1 MVLTPFSNRAYA
13 CVEKKVGNQL
23 VAEISEDGLSDLFS
37 KAREVQ
43 NRLCSMPLEE
53 RLIVIDKIGRAWAE
67 KHRRGEL
74 EGLKNELSNS
84 AGYSPGMIDLE
95 FSLVPSAINALS
107 IKQNLKA
114 SFQPGISCLEKF
126 TKVGNDEYCWFRP
139 RGPVFIIS
147 SGNSLIPP
155 LIPTT
160 ISLATGNMTLLRP
173 SLANFS
179 GVKAVYSLL
188 EEMDGDVAELMREAL
203 TISYF
208 SHDSPSLEYLLSKSQ
223 VGVINFW
230 GGEPAR
236 TEISRRVSSNPNH
249 PALIINGPLTGYAIV
264 DAAGADD
271 SAALGLARNILLY
284 DQQLCSSPTEGVFV
298 GDWGEAVEFVTRV
311 GKRLDELTETL
322 PPKPTESY
330 AYITEAVRRSLQ
342 FKGSM
347 VFKSASSP
355 SWTVALSKSRSVLD
369 DAIQAFPE
377 FGLHARRR
385 FIEIIVVEKYED
397 ALEMIENLPK
407 RKSFRGIDG
416 VQSVGLSVSDDV
428 RERLC
433 KDLAERGIFRILP
446 LEDMYMRSA
455 LEPYDGMNLAQAFT
469 YAVYRRDRPLAE

>member
-1 MVLTPFSNRAYA
+1 MLLTPFSNRAYA
-13 CVEKKVGNQL
+13 CIEKKVGNQA
-23 VAEISEDGLSDLFS
+23 VAEISEGGLSDLFS

-43 NRLCSMPLEE
+43 DRLCSIPVEE

-74 EGLKNELSNS
+74 EGLKNELSAS
-84 AGYSPGMIDLE
+84 TGYSPRMIDLE
-95 FSLVPSAINALS
+95 FSFVPSALNALG
-107 IKQNLKA
+107 IKQNLNA
-114 SFQPGISCLEKF
+114 SFPLGVHCLEGF
-126 TKVGNDEYCWFRP
+126 TKAGNDEHCWFRP

-179 GVKAVYSLL
+179 GVRAVYSILD
-188 EEMDGDVAELMREAL
+188 EIGGDVAELMREAL

-208 SHDSPSLEYLLSKSQ
+208 SHDSPSLEYLLSKSR

-249 PALIINGPLTGYAIV
+249 PSLIINGPLTGYAIV
-264 DAAGADD
+264 DAAGAGD

-284 DQQLCSSPTEGVFV
+284 DQQLCSSPTEGAFV
-298 GDWGEAVEFVTRV
+298 GEWEEAVEFVTRV
-311 GKRLDELTETL
+311 GKRLDELTEIF
-322 PPKPTESY
+322 PPKITESY
-330 AYITEAVRRSLQ
+330 AYVIEGVRRSLQ

-347 VFKSASSP
+347 VFKSDSSP
-355 SWTVALSKSRSVLD
+355 SWTIALSKSRSILD
-369 DAIQAFPE
+369 DATQAFPE
-377 FGLHARRR
+377 FGLHTRRR
-385 FIEIIVVEKYED
+385 FIEIVVVEKYED
-397 ALEMIENLPK
+397 ALKMIEDLPK

-416 VQSVGLSVSDDV
+416 VQSVGLSVSDGV

-433 KDLAERGIFRILP
+433 KNLAEMGVFRILP

-455 LEPYDGMNLAQAFT
+455 LEPYDGINLAQAFT
-469 YAVYRRDRPLAE
+469 YAVYRRDRPLAA